1 MKVREWGEDEDEGRW
16 TIKVRGRGS
25 MKVMG
30 GELLILQGM
39 KIGKLKET
47 VGKGYGKAEI
57 YTWGQ

>member
-1 MKVREWGEDEDEGRW
+1 MGGEDEDEGRW

-39 KIGKLKET
+39 KIGKLEET
-47 VGKGYGKAEI
+47 IGKGYGKAEI

>member
-1 MKVREWGEDEDEGRW
+1 MREWGGGDEDEGRW

-30 GELLILQGM
+30 GELQGM
-39 KIGKLKET
+39 KIGKLEET
-47 VGKGYGKAEI
+47 IGKGYGKAEI